1 MSDVPLD
8 ARERAELCDLFVAKG
23 PDAPTLCE
31 GWATLDLAAHL
42 IVRETDPRAGLC
54 IMGGDRFASLETR
67 LMDKARAQGY
77 ERIVERLRG
86 GPPAVP
92 WRLPGLRP
100 LLNEAEWF
108 IHHEDVRRANGE
120 GPRTDRADLDASL
133 WRNVHRTARFML
145 RRVKGTGVALEA
157 PGLRRGLGPRHPQRA
172 DRGRPAGAGPL
183 PVRPPRRPPR
193 WRSPAPT
200 RPAPR
205 WRRRLSASRPRG

>member
-1 MSDVPLD
+1 MPDVPLD

-42 IVRETDPRAGLC
+42 LVRETDPRSGLA
-54 IMGGDRFASLETR
+54 ILGGDRFASLETK
-67 LMDKARAQGY
+67 LMAGAKAQGY
-77 ERIVERLRG
+77 ERIVERLRT

-120 GPRTDRADLDASL
+120 SPRTDRPDLDEAL
-133 WRNVHRTARFML
+133 WRNVRRTARFML
-145 RRVKGTGVALEA
+145 RRVKGAGVALDA
-157 PGLRRGLGPRHPQRA
+157 PGFGEVPARGSAPNVRLVGGPQELVLYLSGRRAAAKVDITGPDEARA
-172 DRGRPAGAGPL
+172 AL
-183 PVRPPRRPPR
+183 E
-193 WRSPAPT
+193 
-200 RPAPR
+200 
-205 WRRRLSASRPRG
+205 SASLGL

>member
-1 MSDVPLD
+1 MPDEPLD

-42 IVRETDPRAGLC
+42 LVRETDPRSGLA
-54 IMGGDRFASLETR
+54 ILGGSRFASLETR
-67 LMDKARAQGY
+67 LMDGARAQGY

-86 GPPAVP
+86 GPPALP

-100 LLNEAEWF
+100 LLNEGEWF

-133 WRNVHRTARFML
+133 WRNVRRTARFML
-145 RRVKGTGVALEA
+145 RRVKGAGVALEA
-157 PGLRRGLGPRHPQRA
+157 PGFGEIPARATPNVRLVGGPQELVLYLSGRRAAAEVDITGSDEARA
-172 DRGRPAGAGPL
+172 AL
-183 PVRPPRRPPR
+183 E
-193 WRSPAPT
+193 
-200 RPAPR
+200 
-205 WRRRLSASRPRG
+205 SASLGL

>member
-42 IVRETDPRAGLC
+42 LIRETDPRAGLA
-54 IMGGDRFASLETR
+54 ILGGGHFASLETR
-67 LMDKARAQGY
+67 LMDRARAQGY

-92 WRLPGLRP
+92 WSLPGLRP

-120 GPRTDRADLDASL
+120 SPRTDRPDLDAAL
-133 WRNVHRTARFML
+133 WRNVRRTARFML
-145 RRVKGTGVALEA
+145 RRVKGAGVGLEA
-157 PGLRRGLGPRHPQRA
+157 PGFGE
-172 DRGRPAGAGPL
+172 
-183 PVRPPRRPPR
+183 VPPRGHEQNVWLVGGPQELVLYL
-193 WRSPAPT
+193 SG
-200 RPAPR
+200 
-205 WRRRLSASRPRG
+205 RRAAAQVDISGSDEARAALESASLGL

>member
-120 GPRTDRADLDASL
+120 GPRTDRGDLDASL

-157 PGLRRGLGPRHPQRA
+157 PGFGEVSARGTPNVRIVGGPQELVLYLSGRRAAAQVEITGPDEARAALAAAPLGL
-172 DRGRPAGAGPL
+172 
-183 PVRPPRRPPR
+183 
-193 WRSPAPT
+193 
-200 RPAPR
+200 
-205 WRRRLSASRPRG
+205 

>member
-1 MSDVPLD
+1 MPDVPLD

-42 IVRETDPRAGLC
+42 LVRETDPRSGLA
-54 IMGGDRFASLETR
+54 ILGGGRFASLETK
-67 LMDKARAQGY
+67 LMDGAKAQGY
-77 ERIVERLRG
+77 GRIVERLRT

-120 GPRTDRADLDASL
+120 SPRTDRPDLDESL
-133 WRNVHRTARFML
+133 WRHVRRTARFML
-145 RRVKGTGVALEA
+145 RRVKGAGVALDA
-157 PGLRRGLGPRHPQRA
+157 PGFGEVPARGSAPNVRLVGGPQELVLYLSGRRAAAKVDITGPDEARA
-172 DRGRPAGAGPL
+172 AL
-183 PVRPPRRPPR
+183 E
-193 WRSPAPT
+193 
-200 RPAPR
+200 
-205 WRRRLSASRPRG
+205 SASLGL

>member
-42 IVRETDPRAGLC
+42 LIRETDPRAGLA
-54 IMGGDRFASLETR
+54 ILGGGHFASLETR
-67 LMDKARAQGY
+67 LMDRARAQGY

-92 WRLPGLRP
+92 WSLPGLRP

-120 GPRTDRADLDASL
+120 SPRTDRPDLDAAL
-133 WRNVHRTARFML
+133 WRNVRRTARFML
-145 RRVKGTGVALEA
+145 RRVKGAGVGLEA
-157 PGLRRGLGPRHPQRA
+157 PGFGE
-172 DRGRPAGAGPL
+172 
-183 PVRPPRRPPR
+183 VPPRGHEQNVRLVGGPQELVLYL
-193 WRSPAPT
+193 SG
-200 RPAPR
+200 
-205 WRRRLSASRPRG
+205 RRAAAQVDISGSDEARAALESASLGL